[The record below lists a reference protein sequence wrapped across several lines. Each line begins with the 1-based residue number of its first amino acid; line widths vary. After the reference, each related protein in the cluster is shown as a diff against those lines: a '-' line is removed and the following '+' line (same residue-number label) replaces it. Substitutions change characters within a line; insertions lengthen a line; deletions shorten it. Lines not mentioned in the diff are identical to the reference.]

1 MNLEETINHLLIK
14 GVDQESISLVKE
26 SIDLAVSIELR
37 IEDLD
42 RITRGFI
49 VNKNASENASDF
61 ESEYSRLRK
70 ERSIFKT
77 KVRTLAK
84 LTGGIEQNKSDIMDY
99 LIDHIEYNIN
109 IKGSYAN
116 FDGYPKNSLKLEK
129 IFDELPEERRKI
141 VQEFIVF
148 MYEQKYKIPERI
160 FFGGD
165 EGGSTY
171 EDSLTA
177 LEVFMCYLDSFDRT
191 IVHNEDLSV
200 DRLSKLV
207 YSRTLIPSNKSKNGL
222 FNTLIKNKEGF
233 RQKRITD
240 ITRLVSYYVP
250 TLEIEYP
257 NRVEA
262 LECLEA
268 GFNRINHAFIWGGEY
283 RHKGSDESTEYL
295 SSISNLLKEE
305 PKHRGFYKFLVGMLK
320 DHDVSISSNIKV
332 LEKIARTLDFDLE
345 YKDLKR
351 AIGYNKT
358 LTQRCLEV
366 LSYGESRSIEEVV
379 ECSKLGIPGY
389 IAIKKIGEG
398 GTRNVY
404 KTINEQRNHVLV
416 IKVNKDL
423 ADITKERAKSVI
435 IAKKSDISSNE
446 NMALMNLTHD
456 NIARMWDFG
465 KIDNKNYVVEEYVDG
480 MNLENVISSTGPLNI
495 EEFARIFNSVLSA
508 VRHIASKGYVHRD
521 IKPDNIL
528 ISQDFKTVKLTDLQ
542 TAVKVN
548 EEGIHLGESYG
559 SLRTMAPELINENK
573 ASFASDMYSLGV
585 CMYYALTGE
594 MPKYA
599 PDSNDTIDIA
609 RQKLRRFYDVDETQI
624 TETRT
629 KNDIIADRYESIM
642 KDIQGA
648 LNKRYIIE
656 NPTTREEK
664 CKNVYLGVNINDLAT
679 TIGSLMRYDPG
690 DRLDIDRMKKMIE
703 SLERLLDPKIIELHI
718 AQFSGYHTD

>member
-116 FDGYPKNSLKLEK
+116 FDGYPKNSL
-129 IFDELPEERRKI
+129 I
-141 VQEFIVF
+141 
-148 MYEQKYKIPERI
+148 
-160 FFGGD
+160 
-165 EGGSTY
+165 
-171 EDSLTA
+171 
-177 LEVFMCYLDSFDRT
+177 
-191 IVHNEDLSV
+191 
-200 DRLSKLV
+200 
-207 YSRTLIPSNKSKNGL
+207 
-222 FNTLIKNKEGF
+222 NTLIKNKEGF

-423 ADITKERAKSVI
+423 ADITKERA
-435 IAKKSDISSNE
+435 
-446 NMALMNLTHD
+446 
-456 NIARMWDFG
+456 
-465 KIDNKNYVVEEYVDG
+465 
-480 MNLENVISSTGPLNI
+480 
-495 EEFARIFNSVLSA
+495 
-508 VRHIASKGYVHRD
+508 
-521 IKPDNIL
+521 
-528 ISQDFKTVKLTDLQ
+528 
-542 TAVKVN
+542 
-548 EEGIHLGESYG
+548 
-559 SLRTMAPELINENK
+559 
-573 ASFASDMYSLGV
+573 
-585 CMYYALTGE
+585 
-594 MPKYA
+594 
-599 PDSNDTIDIA
+599 
-609 RQKLRRFYDVDETQI
+609 
-624 TETRT
+624 
-629 KNDIIADRYESIM
+629 
-642 KDIQGA
+642 
-648 LNKRYIIE
+648 
-656 NPTTREEK
+656 
-664 CKNVYLGVNINDLAT
+664 
-679 TIGSLMRYDPG
+679 
-690 DRLDIDRMKKMIE
+690 
-703 SLERLLDPKIIELHI
+703 
-718 AQFSGYHTD
+718 